1 MDDDGTNDELEG
13 ILGSKKMKFVTL
25 IHQLIVCEDSY
36 YSNKNDG
43 LWLTYI
49 TINEINDDL
58 LL

>member
-49 TINEINDDL
+49 TINEIND
-58 LL
+58 